1 MTDTHPP
8 PFKNVTLSDQVY
20 AHLLRL
26 ISTGV
31 YAPGQPLRE
40 LELVNNLGVSRTPI
54 REALLRLAEYGLLE
68 GSSRGYQ
75 VRRLGAD
82 EVVHVYQVRRALE
95 REAIKRACGRLT
107 ATDFARLDALA
118 PNAADRDS
126 PEFKT
131 ACYQLDMELHR
142 LIAVRSGNP
151 ILAKKICKLH
161 DLVQLI
167 HKPVADRR
175 GRLDRELEQHLL
187 IICAL
192 KAGDRPAA
200 TRALLTHLRSACRTW
215 VRCVRADTARR
226 PDSPALP
233 TS

>member
-1 MTDTHPP
+1 MTDAHPLL
-8 PFKNVTLSDQVY
+8 FKSVTLSDQVY

-26 ISTGV
+26 ISTGL

-40 LELVNNLGVSRTPI
+40 LDLVKILGVSRTPI

-68 GSSRGYQ
+68 GGSRSYL

-95 REAIKRACGRLT
+95 CEAIKRACGRLT
-107 ATDFARLDALA
+107 AADFARLDALA
-118 PNAADRDS
+118 PDAVDRDS

-151 ILAKKICKLH
+151 ILAKEIYKLH

-175 GRLDRELEQHLL
+175 GRLDRELGQHLL
-187 IICAL
+187 IIRAL
-192 KAGDRPAA
+192 RAGDRPAA
-200 TRALLTHLRSACRTW
+200 TRALLAHLRSACRTW
-215 VRCVRADTARR
+215 VRCVRAEAADHR
-226 PDSPALP
+226 PALP